1 MRQTAF
7 DFRSDRKISA
17 SVQCT
22 IHILALALMLLPFLG
37 SELSAQGPFS
47 EERYAIHLRGG
58 LLSTTY
64 DASFRQIEGSVDCG
78 LFEEGDG
85 TGLGLSLGLE
95 IPVADRLHL
104 GFVLGYRDRGGILSA
119 GDVLP
124 VRDTTTG
131 AIVNV
136 PTTHEIEATLSYLEL
151 QPELRYTVL
160 DKLLGGPLRVLAAPR
175 FVIPFSSSFEQR
187 EVIDDP
193 ALANFRNENGL
204 EASRIVAND
213 EINSVNGFGMGLSF
227 GLENMIG
234 LSKNLHFTQQFAYD
248 MNLGDVTSDADWS
261 VSGFRI
267 EAGLR
272 FAIGMPEPEP
282 EPIPEPEPEPE
293 PIPEP
298 EPEPA
303 PVPVATLEISKI
315 DAVRE
320 VGNELL
326 ALAQV
331 SVVNAVFFPQ
341 NSSTIP
347 ARYATSEDNEPVFDH
362 VSKYK
367 LLLPDVAHMLKENP
381 AAGVTL
387 RGSSSDDDENNPA
400 ELARARAEAVR
411 QALINLG
418 VDAGSIRIVDGASPL
433 PAQPSNQDFPEGRE
447 ENRRVDITL
456 RNVPQQTYVNR
467 TNFSRLKGEVTAKA
481 TMQNFSSDHRLLV
494 TSNLDPTA
502 RAMAGSGE
510 IKIPFSERVTGK
522 NEFEVSLQGMS
533 PVLQNN
539 LSAAR
544 TINVNSV
551 RTEEV
556 ELSLEDFQPLL
567 RFPYNSSVLGD
578 ENEALLRQMVRA
590 LPAGRKLIVYG
601 SADRLGSAER
611 NRELATER
619 AQAVEQFLTSIA
631 GSDYTIETRNSE
643 PIFPLN
649 TPEGRFLNRSIR
661 IEVK

>member
-17 SVQCT
+17 SVQSA
-22 IHILALALMLLPFLG
+22 ILVLALALLILPFVG
-37 SELSAQGPFS
+37 SDMSAQGPFAR
-47 EERYAIHLRGG
+47 ERYAIHLRGG
-58 LLSTTY
+58 LVSTTY
-64 DASFRQIEGSVDCG
+64 DASFNQIEGSVDCG

-95 IPVADRLHL
+95 IPIAERLHF
-104 GFVLGYRDRGGILSA
+104 GFVLGYRDRGGVLSA

-136 PTTHEIEATLSYLEL
+136 PTTHELDATLSYLEL

-160 DKLLGGPLRVLAAPR
+160 DKLLGGPLRVMAAPR

-213 EINSVNGFGMGLSF
+213 EINSVNGFGLGLTF

-234 LSKNLHFTQQFAYD
+234 LNENLHFTQQFAYD

-261 VSGFRI
+261 ISGFRI

-272 FAIGMPEPEP
+272 FAVNIPEPEP

-298 EPEPA
+298 EPA
-303 PVPVATLEISKI
+303 PVPVASLEISKI

-331 SVVNAVFFPQ
+331 SVVNAVFFPL
-341 NSSTIP
+341 NSSEIP
-347 ARYATSEDNEPVFDH
+347 ARYALSDDNEPVFDH
-362 VSKYK
+362 VSKYR
-367 LLLPDVAHMLKENP
+367 LILPDVARMLKDNP

-387 RGSSSDDDENNPA
+387 RGSSSDDDENNPSG
-400 ELARARAEAVR
+400 LARARAEAVR
-411 QALINLG
+411 TALINLG
-418 VDAGSIRIVDGASPL
+418 VDAGSIRIVDDASPL

-456 RNVPQQTYVNR
+456 RNAPQQTYVNR
-467 TNFSRLKGEVTAKA
+467 TNFSRLKGDVTVKA

-510 IKIPFSERVTGK
+510 LNIPFSERITGK
-522 NEFEVSLQGMS
+522 SDFEISLRGMS
-533 PVLQNN
+533 PI
-539 LSAAR
+539 LSKDATAAR
-544 TINVNSV
+544 TIDVNSV

-567 RFPYNSSVLGD
+567 RFPYNSSVLGE
-578 ENEALLRQMVRA
+578 ENETLLRQMVRA

-631 GSDYTIETRNSE
+631 GTDYTIETRNSE